1 MTAVLADP
9 RDVLVKASPLIA
21 LRSFMSELLPPERL
35 ERVWSKAGEEFPEEK
50 ARLDRR
56 TIVASER
63 IRVLFV
69 NRLIEL
75 TADEMGEPATD
86 VAHRV
91 GRRAAEGAS
100 TGVMRLAMVL
110 ISIPN
115 LLRKLAP
122 VWSQLYTHGTMSVRS
137 TDETATIELSDFP
150 VRSTIGCARITGWF
164 EWFAQKAEKAATVQH
179 DPCRAE
185 NGAVCRWDVRW

>member
-1 MTAVLADP
+1 MTDSAANQL
-9 RDVLVKASPLIA
+9 DVLVKATPLLA
-21 LRSFMSELLPPERL
+21 LRTFMDENLSPAAGQ
-35 ERVWSKAGEEFPEEK
+35 RVLAKIGEEFPNERS
-50 ARLDRR
+50 RLGQRVMVVSDR
-56 TIVASER
+56 IPV
-63 IRVLFV
+63 VLV

-75 TADEMGEPATD
+75 TADELGEPATA

-91 GRRAAEGAS
+91 GRRAAESAS

-122 VWSQLYTHGTMSVRS
+122 VWSQLYTHGMMCSRS
-137 TDETATIELSDFP
+137 EGNTAAVELTDFP
-150 VRSTIGCARITGWF
+150 VRSKTGCARITGWF
-164 EWFAQKAEKAATVQH
+164 EWFAQKAEKTAVVHH

-185 NGAVCRWDVRW
+185 NGPACRWNLRW